1 MTNQEAIDTIKAHWP
16 PANCPELREALM
28 MALRALDDED
38 DSRRC
43 SYYEHNKTKPYC
55 THDCYGCMW
64 YV

>member
-1 MTNQEAIDTIKAHWP
+1 MTNQEAIDTIKANWP
-16 PANCPELREALM
+16 PKNYSELREALM
-28 MALRALDDED
+28 MAIKALGDED

-43 SYYEHNKTKPYC
+43 SYYEHNETKPYC